1 MWEDVREWAHWN
13 HSFDRHFSS
22 LGPWSCVFTSW
33 ASSGLTI
40 GSGCSLMAT
49 RQQVFFFP
57 SSLMAHWLMLGT
69 CNLWWLWHSCLLIW
83 QEIFQVSSSYV
94 SYAYNRSPLS
104 ICCGP
109 GATCYIRDTAMVELN
124 QDPWV
129 HRCSINL
136 IKPVNPKGNQPW
148 IFIGKTDAEAEAPI
162 FWPPDVRSRLIGK
175 DPNVGKDWGEKEKG
189 ATENGMA
196 GWHHRINGHEFEQ
209 TSGESEGQGSL
220 EYCSP
225 WSRKESDM
233 T

>member
-148 IFIGKTDAEAEAPI
+148 IFIGRTDAEAKVPKLGHLIRRVNSLQRPWCWARFKAKGERGRGWDGWIEAPTQ
-162 FWPPDVRSRLIGK
+162 W
-175 DPNVGKDWGEKEKG
+175 
-189 ATENGMA
+189 T
-196 GWHHRINGHEFEQ
+196 
-209 TSGESEGQGSL
+209 
-220 EYCSP
+220 
-225 WSRKESDM
+225 
-233 T
+233 